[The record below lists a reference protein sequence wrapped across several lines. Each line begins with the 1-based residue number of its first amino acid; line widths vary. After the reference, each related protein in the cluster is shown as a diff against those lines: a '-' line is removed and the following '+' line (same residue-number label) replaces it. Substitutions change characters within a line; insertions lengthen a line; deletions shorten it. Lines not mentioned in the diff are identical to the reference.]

1 MMTVNNQRGRPS
13 GKSQVISHL
22 GQDETPE
29 ATTIKI
35 KIKKEEEETIRDI
48 QEAAVHWR
56 FV

>member
-1 MMTVNNQRGRPS
+1 MTVNNQRGRPN
-13 GKSQVISHL
+13 GKSQVISYL

-48 QEAAVHWR
+48 QEAAVHWC